1 MSSPS
6 SPLDP
11 SPSDPF
17 RSDRESKP
25 VRHLDETSGFE
36 SAPRQDETSEVGGST
51 KPAETRAGTK
61 RRERTISG
69 YRLGELLGQGGM
81 GRVFRA
87 EDSSGHAVALKLLS
101 PDLACSSEAMARF
114 KQEGL
119 IASQINHPHC
129 VFVHRVD
136 EDAGTPFIAMELMTG
151 KTLKDIVLE
160 RGPLPCT
167 DAVRLIL
174 QCIEGLIEAHSLGMI
189 HRDIKPANCYLD
201 EEGNVKIGDF
211 GLARSLV
218 SDSELTQTGAFLGT
232 PLFASPE
239 QLLGQSIDAR
249 SDIYSLTAT
258 LYFLLAGKAP
268 FESPHAAQVIARIAS
283 SDPPSFASVEIDV
296 PPDLERIVM
305 KGLARDASKRYDSF
319 AQMRDDLKCIVAPKP
334 KATSLTRRSLAWIAD
349 YFVVTTIISLVLF
362 MCFKAN
368 ELRDK
373 SLAVN
378 ALGGLLLFLY
388 YFISEACF
396 ATSLGKAAMR
406 IKVYNVADQCR
417 LTIRQALLRSASY
430 ALITSSLLLLFK
442 WFLPDMSSAF
452 EGFLVVAILLANV
465 GILLSSWWATG
476 KRQLLHDWLSF
487 TECRTDYGAR
497 SQIVSTLSLPAWS
510 LPLASGPNSDSD
522 TPKTLGRF
530 RIDGRIQSD
539 AAAGVEWLTGNDPQL
554 DRCVWIACFADKSIE
569 YEEQLQR
576 LPKSRRLRYIDEGLE
591 PRYRWF
597 AYVAAEG
604 VPLRECLASNIQF
617 PWPITRSLL
626 GAFAGDSTRDAS
638 VAQEA
643 ISPERPAPWSPKR
656 WWIDSAGRLSLVD
669 FEYRDFEYRASSEPR
684 EENGAAFSRQSFV
697 QLLALLGLPSR
708 HPLRR
713 KHASHRMVAMP
724 PEHAGPREETHGL
737 AVEELPPLRSLALL
751 ESLASQ
757 RIVPTPIQLAESLDR
772 IDHGAHKVTGSARF
786 IAAAVSLGLM
796 SPWLL
801 FGLMILAIP
810 SLITFMD
817 QSRYVRQ
824 LKSLQAFSSEP
835 DVYCEAWAL
844 APAGAQQQWTA
855 DAARERV
862 RQALGVESKRLSEAH
877 LALGTLERFILSTVT
892 SESYSVT
899 DPPMYGPPP
908 KSTPTNS
915 DGPESESPKAEV
927 EGKDTKEPGNFRIVA
942 GNVTLMSS
950 RFGNEELTG
959 ELVDSIV
966 GCMDG
971 PPERRGGNFPDTITL
986 AIGILLCVLWTTLT
1000 LGGLTQYFTG
1010 SCIVRRNGCRLG
1022 FLRSWLRATLLYTP
1036 FLAIGIWT
1044 TYGNDGGL
1052 DWIWVTTQLKRA
1064 FLLIPILY
1072 LVLTI
1077 RWSQRTPLDVL
1088 AGTAS
1093 IPR

>member
-17 RSDRESKP
+17 RSDRDATP

-36 SAPRQDETSEVGGST
+36 SAPLLDETSEVGGST
-51 KPAETRAGTK
+51 RPAETRGGTK

-87 EDSSGHAVALKLLS
+87 EDTSGRAVALKLLS

-151 KTLKDIVLE
+151 RTLKDIVLE
-160 RGPLPCT
+160 RGPLPFT

-249 SDIYSLTAT
+249 PDIYSLTAT

-283 SDPPSFASVEIDV
+283 SDPPSFESVEIDV

-305 KGLARDASKRYDSF
+305 RGLARDASKRYDSF

-362 MCFKAN
+362 MCFKAT

-373 SLAVN
+373 TLAVN

-406 IKVYNVADQCR
+406 IKIYNVATHCR
-417 LTIRQALLRSASY
+417 LTIRQALWRSASY

-442 WFLPDMSSAF
+442 WFMPGMSSAF
-452 EGFLVVAILLANV
+452 EGFLVVAIMMANM
-465 GILLSSWWATG
+465 GFLLSSWWATG
-476 KRQLLHDWLSF
+476 KRQLLHDWLSC
-487 TECRTDYGAR
+487 TECRTDYGGR

-510 LPLASGPNSDSD
+510 LPLASSPNTDSD

-530 RIDGRIQSD
+530 RIDGRIRSD
-539 AAAGVEWLTGNDPQL
+539 AAAGVDWLTGNDPQL
-554 DRCVWIACFADKSIE
+554 DRCVWIARFADKSIE
-569 YEEQLQR
+569 YEEELQR

-591 PRYRWF
+591 PQYRWF

-626 GAFAGDSTRDAS
+626 GAFAGDSTRDTSIAQ
-638 VAQEA
+638 VAL
-643 ISPERPAPWSPKR
+643 SPDRPAPWSPKR

-669 FEYRDFEYRASSEPR
+669 FEYRASTEPI

-697 QLLALLGLPSR
+697 QLMALLGLPSA

-713 KHASHRMVAMP
+713 RDASHSVVAMP
-724 PEHAGPREETHGL
+724 PDSGGARQGTHEL

-751 ESLASQ
+751 ESIASK
-757 RIVPTPIQLAESLDR
+757 RMVPTPIQLAESLDR

-796 SPWLL
+796 SP
-801 FGLMILAIP
+801 
-810 SLITFMD
+810 
-817 QSRYVRQ
+817 
-824 LKSLQAFSSEP
+824 
-835 DVYCEAWAL
+835 
-844 APAGAQQQWTA
+844 
-855 DAARERV
+855 
-862 RQALGVESKRLSEAH
+862 
-877 LALGTLERFILSTVT
+877 
-892 SESYSVT
+892 
-899 DPPMYGPPP
+899 
-908 KSTPTNS
+908 
-915 DGPESESPKAEV
+915 
-927 EGKDTKEPGNFRIVA
+927 
-942 GNVTLMSS
+942 
-950 RFGNEELTG
+950 
-959 ELVDSIV
+959 
-966 GCMDG
+966 
-971 PPERRGGNFPDTITL
+971 
-986 AIGILLCVLWTTLT
+986 
-1000 LGGLTQYFTG
+1000 
-1010 SCIVRRNGCRLG
+1010 
-1022 FLRSWLRATLLYTP
+1022 
-1036 FLAIGIWT
+1036 
-1044 TYGNDGGL
+1044 
-1052 DWIWVTTQLKRA
+1052 
-1064 FLLIPILY
+1064 
-1072 LVLTI
+1072 
-1077 RWSQRTPLDVL
+1077 
-1088 AGTAS
+1088 
-1093 IPR
+1093 